1 LKKHIYI
8 LLLLGIFISTDF
20 FAQVGGRR
28 KEHKNQSKRA
38 FSLFK
43 GKHRAGNAHIFARGG
58 RHSKTK
64 SGSKWTMKHS
74 NTAKI
79 SFRGQKYLFSRF
91 RTKSKA
97 NNHAFLARQ
106 NKQRAKKRVIGNK
119 VFHRKKYF

>member
-1 LKKHIYI
+1 
-8 LLLLGIFISTDF
+8 
-20 FAQVGGRR
+20 
-28 KEHKNQSKRA
+28 
-38 FSLFK
+38 
-43 GKHRAGNAHIFARGG
+43 
-58 RHSKTK
+58 
-64 SGSKWTMKHS
+64 MKHS